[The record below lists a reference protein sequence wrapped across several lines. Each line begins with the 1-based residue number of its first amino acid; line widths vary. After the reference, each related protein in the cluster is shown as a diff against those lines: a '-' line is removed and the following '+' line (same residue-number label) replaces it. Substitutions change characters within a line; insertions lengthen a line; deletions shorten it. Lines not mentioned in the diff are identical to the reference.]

1 MDFEFDIVEN
11 REIEDNELME
21 LLTQVYVDGGFTK
34 VEDAKKLFESNSVR
48 DRGFLLGIRE
58 RQTNELAGVIILVQ
72 PESKARRLAKDNES
86 EMQLLAVKEQY
97 RRHGLAKKLV
107 EKVILESKSKG
118 HSKMVLWTQQT
129 MIAAQR
135 LYESFGFL
143 PVDHF
148 EKNGREF
155 IVYSLML

>member
-11 REIEDNELME
+11 REIEDNELTE

-72 PESKARRLAKDNES
+72 PESKARRLAKDNGC
-86 EMQLLAVKEQY
+86 L
-97 RRHGLAKKLV
+97 
-107 EKVILESKSKG
+107 KVIPNSHLEGIIPQSDINNVVKTKQSYNCIAKARDLVLMRPHILHSSSKSIQPN
-118 HSKMVLWTQQT
+118 HRRVVHLEFSN
-129 MIAAQR
+129 
-135 LYESFGFL
+135 YDL
-143 PVDHF
+143 PVGL
-148 EKNGREF
+148 KWT
-155 IVYSLML
+155 